1 MSGNELVAATPSE
14 RSNHACMHA
23 CMHCANAAAHACMHT
38 PATKQPMQAAPESGV
53 KLHTS
58 IHNCAVCMSGVSEP
72 SDA

>member
-14 RSNHACMHA
+14 RSN
-23 CMHCANAAAHACMHT
+23 HCANAAAHACMHT

-53 KLHTS
+53 KLHSS